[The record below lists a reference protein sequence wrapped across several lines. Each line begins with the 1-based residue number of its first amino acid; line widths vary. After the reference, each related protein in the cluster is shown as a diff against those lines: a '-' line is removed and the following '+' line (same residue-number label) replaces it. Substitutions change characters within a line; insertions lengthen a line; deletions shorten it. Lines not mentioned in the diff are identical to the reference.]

1 MLRQTGVVALLMGAV
16 SVASADRID
25 LFVFENADN
34 ADVSGLD
41 LWVDV
46 VDRGGSADFIFH
58 NDSSVQS
65 FVRSIYIES
74 TGFSSAS
81 LSNGSIENPQPAGVD
96 FEEGAT
102 PGSPP
107 GAISNFGGA
116 WQGNLLDVGADK
128 PGAGKDGIDPTEQLV
143 LQFDYAAGVDF
154 QDLMDALTDNSPAF
168 RIVQHV
174 QGLPGGYS
182 IWNRNEGGRNNIVPL
197 PSAAGM
203 GLAGLGVIGLRRRR
217 A

>member
-1 MLRQTGVVALLMGAV
+1 MVRHVCVAALFVGAA

-46 VDRGGSADFIFH
+46 VDQGSHADFVFH

-74 TGFSSAS
+74 TGFSDSS
-81 LSNGSIENPQPAGVD
+81 LSTERIKNPQPIGVN
-96 FEEGAT
+96 FKAGAT
-102 PGSPP
+102 PGNPP
-107 GAISNFGGA
+107 GAIANFGGA
-116 WQGNLLDVGADK
+116 WQGNLLDVGAK
-128 PGAGKDGIDPTEQLV
+128 KSGSGKDGIDQGESLT
-143 LQFDYAAGVDF
+143 LQFDYDGIDF
-154 QDLMDALTDNSPAF
+154 QDLIDALTADEPAF
-168 RIVQHV
+168 RMVQHV

-182 IWNRNEGGRNNIVPL
+182 IWNRNDGGRNNNIVPL
-197 PSAAGM
+197 PSAAGLS
-203 GLAGLGVIGLRRRR
+203 LAGLGLVGIRRRR
-217 A
+217 